1 MPSSS
6 RDQIGSTAMRDS
18 NKRRVVITGL
28 GVVAPPGIGKTA
40 FWHAISEGSS
50 GISSL
55 PAASGTAA
63 ERIRVAGIVQNF
75 MAADYLD
82 AKTINRTDRMTHFAF
97 ASIQEAIADAKL
109 ELARENPQR
118 VGAVI
123 ANTMGGVNYVLQQLQ
138 ALYIKGPRFMS
149 AFTAIAWLHVA
160 NIGQTAIRY
169 GIQGYCKTPVNDTVG
184 GLDALGMAYTAIQR
198 SAADVIIAGG
208 CEAFLNPFILLVL
221 AQQGQYVTSDDPNG
235 YRPFDRRAAGL
246 ILAEGAGM
254 CILEEYE
261 HAQQRG
267 AAIYG
272 EIIGYGQSN
281 DANGLRAPSADG
293 TRYAKAIRQAM
304 QERDVQPEQVVY
316 ISADG
321 RAIASSDQGEAHAL
335 ELALGKHSATIPV
348 SVPRTTM
355 GHSYAAAG
363 AIDTITTLLALRQRK
378 IPPTI
383 NCEEFHPDYGFNLI
397 RERAYPL
404 PEADRERDEVALI
417 GGRGVGGANVV
428 LAIAAPKD
436 E

>member
-1 MPSSS
+1 MT
-6 RDQIGSTAMRDS
+6 DNHQ
-18 NKRRVVITGL
+18 RRVVITGL

-50 GISSL
+50 GISTLTSE
-55 PAASGTAA
+55 SGTAA
-63 ERIRVAGIVQNF
+63 ERIQVAGIVHNF
-75 MAADYLD
+75 VATDYLD
-82 AKTINRTDRMTHFAF
+82 HKTVNRTDRMTHFAF

-118 VGAVI
+118 IGAVI

-138 ALYIKGPRFMS
+138 ALYVKGPRFMS

-169 GIQGYCKTPVNDTVG
+169 GIQGYSKTPVNDTVG

-198 SAADVIIAGG
+198 GSADVIIAGG

-221 AQQGQYVTSDDPNG
+221 AQQGQYVTTNDPNA

-261 HAQQRG
+261 HARQRG
-267 AAIYG
+267 AQIYG
-272 EIIGYGQSN
+272 EIVGYGQSN
-281 DANGLRAPSADG
+281 DANGLKAPSADG
-293 TRYAKAIRQAM
+293 TRYAKAIRQAL
-304 QERDVQPEQVVY
+304 QEREIQPEQIAY

-321 RAIASSDQGEAHAL
+321 RAIASSDQGEANAL
-335 ELALGKHSATIPV
+335 KLVLGQHLADIPV

-363 AIDTITTLLALRQRK
+363 AIDTIAALLALRERK

-383 NCEEFHPDYGFNLI
+383 NCEEFHPDYAFNLI
-397 RERAYPL
+397 REKAYPL

-417 GGRGVGGANVV
+417 GGRGVGGANVA
-428 LAIAAPKD
+428 LAIAALNN

>member
-1 MPSSS
+1 
-6 RDQIGSTAMRDS
+6 MRDN
-18 NKRRVVITGL
+18 NKRRVVISGL

-40 FWHAISEGSS
+40 FWHAISEGVS
-50 GISSL
+50 GISAL
-55 PAASGTAA
+55 THESGMAT
-63 ERIRVAGIVQNF
+63 ERIQVAGVVRDFLATEYI
-75 MAADYLD
+75 DH
-82 AKTINRTDRMTHFAF
+82 KTVNRTDRMTHFAF

-109 ELARENPQR
+109 ELTRENPQR

-138 ALYIKGPRFMS
+138 ALYTRGPRFMS

-160 NIGQTAIRY
+160 NVGQAAIRY

-198 SAADVIIAGG
+198 GAADVIIAGG

-221 AQQGQYVTSDDPNG
+221 AQQGQYVTTNDPGG

-267 AAIYG
+267 APIYG
-272 EIIGYGQSN
+272 EIVGYGQSN
-281 DANGLRAPSADG
+281 DANGLAAPSADG
-293 TRYAKAIRQAM
+293 TRYAKAITRAM
-304 QERDVQPEQVVY
+304 QERDIQPEQIAYV
-316 ISADG
+316 SADG
-321 RAIASSDQGEAHAL
+321 RAIASSDRGEAHAL
-335 ELALGKHSATIPV
+335 KLALGDHLTSIPV

-363 AIDTITTLLALRQRK
+363 AIDTIATLLALRQRK

-383 NCEEFHPDYGFNLI
+383 HCEEFDSGYGFNLI
-397 RERAYPL
+397 REKAYLL
-404 PEADRERDEVALI
+404 PEADQERDEVALV

-428 LAIAAPKD
+428 LAIAAPRD
-436 E
+436 